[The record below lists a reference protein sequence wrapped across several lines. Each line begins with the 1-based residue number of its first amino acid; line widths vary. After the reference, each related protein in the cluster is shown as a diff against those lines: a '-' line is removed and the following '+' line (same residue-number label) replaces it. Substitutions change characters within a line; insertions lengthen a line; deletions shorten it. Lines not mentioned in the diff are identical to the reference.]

1 MLANTFQ
8 TNPDLSL
15 KMAVA
20 DGLGE
25 DGDHKAVAI
34 LGHLYYHGEMLD
46 RRFIVNALSSATD
59 PSAIADPERCRQAVP
74 DPTLRRPR

>member
-1 MLANTFQ
+1 MLADTFQ
-8 TNPDLSL
+8 TNPDLSV

-34 LGHLYYHGEMLD
+34 LAHLYYHGEMLD

-59 PSAIADPERCRQAVP
+59 PTAYAVLSDAARQP
-74 DPTLRRPR
+74 DPRCGPPR